1 MQDSKFK
8 LLIVIIFAFLSSCKI
23 KENAD
28 LILINGTIY
37 TADSKNS
44 VVQAIAVK
52 EGKIVAAGSNI
63 DIQGLAG
70 DQTQIIDLAGDFLM
84 PGLIDAHAHFT
95 SLGKSL
101 ININLL
107 DSKNWE
113 EIVSLVEQ
121 KAKETPKAEWIEGRG
136 WHQDKWN
143 SNTDLRFDGYPYHD
157 LLSAVSPDHPVVLTH
172 ASGHALIANSKA
184 MEMAKISSETPSP
197 SGGRI
202 VKDANNRLTGVFEEN
217 AMDLITNALNS
228 KTLSKEK
235 SLQRTKNYALKAQ
248 QEALQYGITCLQDAG
263 ADFQLLEE
271 LHQLILDSSIKIRI
285 EAMLFDNNDRL
296 LTEINRLPFPTQKP
310 AFFNARQVKLYLDGA
325 LGSYGAWLL
334 QAYSDNPKMQGQNTL
349 PLTTLD
355 SVIKACKT
363 KQLQLCIH
371 AIGDRGNRE
380 VLDYIEKN
388 QVPPQLR
395 WRIEHA
401 QHIDSM
407 DIPRFAKLGVIASVQ
422 TLHCTSDAPFVIKRL
437 GHSRGE
443 KTSYRWRDLLNAD
456 AKIANGTDAP
466 VEKINPFE
474 NLYAAVT
481 RKRLDNGLEFFP
493 DQKMTRIEA
502 LQAYTIWNAYAMN
515 REKDLGSLEF
525 NKWADFIILDH
536 NLLSCED
543 SEIPKTKVKACFIAG
558 KKMN

>member
-8 LLIVIIFAFLSSCKI
+8 LLVVIIFAFLSSCKI

-63 DIQGLAG
+63 NIQGLAG

-184 MEMAKISSETPSP
+184 MEMANISAETASP

-296 LTEINRLPFPTQKP
+296 LKEINRLPFPTQKP
-310 AFFNARQVKLYLDGA
+310 DFFNARQVKLYLDGA

-334 QAYSDNPKMQGQNTL
+334 QAYSDNPKMLGQNTL

-355 SVIKACKT
+355 SVIKACKA
-363 KQLQLCIH
+363 KQLQLCVH

-437 GHSRGE
+437 GRSRGA

-493 DQKMTRIEA
+493 EQKMTRIEA
-502 LQAYTIWNAYAMN
+502 LRAYTIWNAYAMN